1 MKDLNQLGK
10 YKYMLAPLFF
20 GAGVKGK
27 ICDSWFN
34 HTPVITTPIG
44 AEGLFLEQ
52 YDNFFDKKK
61 ISIKSEQRFYKS
73 EQLVLKEV
81 NKDLNSYY
89 DYQFD

>member
-1 MKDLNQLGK
+1 MENVELHIFGSNFPKEFENLSEIKGIKNKGLMKDLKQLGK

-27 ICDSWFN
+27 ICDSWFE

-52 YDNFFDKKK
+52 YDNF
-61 ISIKSEQRFYKS
+61 
-73 EQLVLKEV
+73 
-81 NKDLNSYY
+81 Y
-89 DYQFD
+89 D